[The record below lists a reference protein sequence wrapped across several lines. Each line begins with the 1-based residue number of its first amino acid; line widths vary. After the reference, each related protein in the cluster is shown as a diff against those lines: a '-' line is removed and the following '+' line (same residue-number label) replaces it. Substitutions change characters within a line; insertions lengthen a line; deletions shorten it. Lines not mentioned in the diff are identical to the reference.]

1 MRHRTVVA
9 RASRPVPV
17 YSVTETWRRH
27 RRGCFAVA
35 PAFGVRRLV
44 AAVFRERKPPRCG
57 SARAASKSAN
67 KLAHSKRCCERQTRT
82 FTPYLSCPQ
91 CAKHIPHRMGEGESS
106 PVGWPIHPP
115 RKRRNY
121 TRTTVLGKR
130 RQWAKSTKTN
140 WPQE

>member
-44 AAVFRERKPPRCG
+44 AAVFRERKPTRCG
-57 SARAASKSAN
+57 LARAASQSAN
-67 KLAHSKRCCERQTRT
+67 KLAHSKRCCDRQTRT
-82 FTPYLSCPQ
+82 FTPYVSCPQ
-91 CAKHIPHRMGEGESS
+91 CAKHIPDGRGGIVLRRSVYPTALAAARDGSGCSLSRRTGEGQ
-106 PVGWPIHPP
+106 
-115 RKRRNY
+115 
-121 TRTTVLGKR
+121 GKGH
-130 RQWAKSTKTN
+130 
-140 WPQE
+140 